1 MDENKERSL
10 VAKVMDG
17 LVSGIVEQKY
27 GAILPPQDILSKE
40 FDVSRTV
47 MREALSMLLARH
59 MLDVRP
65 KTGTRIRPMS
75 DWRLIDEDVV
85 SWRFRAKP
93 DQTFLRDVI
102 EFRMLIEPRAAAL
115 AAARATPDEIAGIRD
130 AFDTLSRLQVGE
142 PEYQAAD
149 EVLHTRI
156 VAASGNQFFR
166 QMTAIVRGAL
176 VTVNPI
182 VDGIESVREATL
194 AAQKSVVEAIESK
207 DPAAAERAT
216 RELVDLAAEEVGR
229 AFSLERMSQP
239 SQPVSPPD
247 VNASAGA

>member
-27 GAILPPQDILSKE
+27 GAILPPQDVLSKE

-85 SWRFRAKP
+85 SWRFRATP
-93 DQTFLRDVI
+93 DQAFLRDVI

-115 AAARATPDEIAGIRD
+115 AAARATPDEVAGIRD
-130 AFDTLSRLQVGE
+130 AFDALATLNVGE

-149 EVLHTRI
+149 VALHMRI
-156 VAASGNQFFR
+156 VAASGNQFFQ

-176 VTVNPI
+176 VTVYPI
-182 VDGIESVREATL
+182 VEGIATMREATL
-194 AAQKSVVEAIESK
+194 DAQRRVVEAISAR
-207 DPAAAERAT
+207 DAGAAERAMST
-216 RELVDLAAEEVGR
+216 LIDVTAVEVGR
-229 AFSLERMSQP
+229 AFSLERREDTS
-239 SQPVSPPD
+239 SPP
-247 VNASAGA
+247 VGESESAGA

>member
-17 LVSGIVEQKY
+17 LVSGIVERKY
-27 GAILPPQDILSKE
+27 GAILPPQDVLSKE

-85 SWRFRAKP
+85 SWRFRATP
-93 DQTFLRDVI
+93 DQAFLRDVI

-115 AAARATPDEIAGIRD
+115 AAARATPDELAGIRE
-130 AFDTLSRLQVGE
+130 AFDALSSLETGE
-142 PEYQAAD
+142 PEFQAAD
-149 EVLHTRI
+149 VALHTRI
-156 VAASGNQFFR
+156 VAASGNQFFQ

-176 VTVNPI
+176 VTVYPI
-182 VDGIESVREATL
+182 VQGIATMREATL
-194 AAQKSVVEAIESK
+194 GAQREVVEAIGAR
-207 DPAAAERAT
+207 DAAAAERAMSRLIDVT
-216 RELVDLAAEEVGR
+216 AEEVGR
-229 AFSLERMSQP
+229 AFSFERREDS
-239 SQPVSPPD
+239 SSPPID
-247 VNASAGA
+247 ESQSAGA

>member
-27 GAILPPQDILSKE
+27 GAILPPQDVLSKE

-85 SWRFRAKP
+85 SWRFRATP
-93 DQTFLRDVI
+93 DQAFLRDVI

-115 AAARATPDEIAGIRD
+115 AATRATPDEVAGIRD
-130 AFDTLSRLQVGE
+130 AFDALASLNGSE

-149 EVLHTRI
+149 VALHTRI
-156 VAASGNQFFR
+156 VAASGNQFFQ
-166 QMTAIVRGAL
+166 QMAAIIRGAL
-176 VTVNPI
+176 QATQPMLAEKPGAWEISVQTHERLI
-182 VDGIESVREATL
+182 TAIERRDPKEAEAAAVALIEL
-194 AAQKSVVEAIESK
+194 AADEVSREFSV
-207 DPAAAERAT
+207 
-216 RELVDLAAEEVGR
+216 EVPGR
-229 AFSLERMSQP
+229 R
-239 SQPVSPPD
+239 
-247 VNASAGA
+247 

>member
-10 VAKVMDG
+10 VSKVMDG

-27 GAILPPQDILSKE
+27 GAILPPQDVLSKE

-85 SWRFRAKP
+85 SWRFRATP
-93 DQTFLRDVI
+93 DHAFLRDVI

-115 AAARATPDEIAGIRD
+115 VATRATPEEVAGIRD
-130 AFDTLSRLQVGE
+130 AFDALATLTVGE

-149 EVLHTRI
+149 VALHTRI
-156 VAASGNQFFR
+156 VAASGNQFFQ

-176 VTVNPI
+176 VTVYPI
-182 VDGIESVREATL
+182 VEGIATMRDATL
-194 AAQKSVVEAIESK
+194 EAQRQLIEAIEAH
-207 DPAAAERAT
+207 DAHAAERAMSK
-216 RELVDLAAEEVGR
+216 LIDVAAEEVGR
-229 AFSLERMSQP
+229 AFSVERREE
-239 SQPVSPPD
+239 SPP
-247 VNASAGA
+247 VGASESARA

>member
-1 MDENKERSL
+1 
-10 VAKVMDG
+10 
-17 LVSGIVEQKY
+17 
-27 GAILPPQDILSKE
+27 
-40 FDVSRTV
+40 
-47 MREALSMLLARH
+47 
-59 MLDVRP
+59 
-65 KTGTRIRPMS
+65 
-75 DWRLIDEDVV
+75 
-85 SWRFRAKP
+85 
-93 DQTFLRDVI
+93 
-102 EFRMLIEPRAAAL
+102 MLIEPRAAAL

-194 AAQKSVVEAIESK
+194 AAQKSVVEAIEAK
-207 DPAAAERAT
+207 DSAAAESAT
-216 RELVDLAAEEVGR
+216 RALVDLAAEEVGR
-229 AFSLERMSQP
+229 AFSLERVNSQP
-239 SQPVSPPD
+239 AAPN
-247 VNASAGA
+247 VNASAGV